1 MAGTLSCLLTALS
14 ARDTDQG
21 PASLALVRGL
31 MDALRV
37 TRDPISEREAQRGL
51 PGCVVTAADVKLLEL
66 KPFRMFRAG
75 EIVAYEDATPT
86 PQSPPPSSTSPAS
99 IPGPARVVMR
109 YARVVSAGDA
119 GAAGV
124 RMVQLRIA
132 GGSSAG
138 GSLGGE
144 GTSSGG
150 VGGVSVVTLLAT
162 EVFSFKSAREVAAAS
177 AAAASQGQGL
187 GATQGQGLGLPVV
200 MGISS
205 IRPTLPPPPTQSLTS
220 QTLARSSALP
230 VGPDTPSPSTSATGA
245 SPSAGAV
252 SGSGVMTAM
261 PNPHHQQA
269 VGTSEVLS
277 ALNSLLVRAGVP
289 LAPNEHS
296 LVARVVELDSQN
308 KQLQAD
314 LSQERV
320 SLNDMRVELQQ
331 ATVAYRCQICVSE
344 AVSIVMVP
352 CGHVTCGTCSAS
364 LRGSRCPFCRSAI
377 QQKVQVFHSAD
388 A

>member
-14 ARDTDQG
+14 ARDAQHDSDKLAFVRNNDNDEG
-21 PASLALVRGL
+21 SDGLALVRGL

-37 TRDPISEREAQRGL
+37 TRDPVSEREARRGL
-51 PGCVVTAADVKLLEL
+51 PGCVVTAADMELLEL
-66 KPFRMFRAG
+66 KPFRMFRTG
-75 EIVAYEDATPT
+75 EIVAYEDATL
-86 PQSPPPSSTSPAS
+86 PPPPLSSSAAAPAL
-99 IPGPARVVMR
+99 ARVMMR
-109 YARVVSAGDA
+109 YARVVSAGDS
-119 GAAGV
+119 GAAGM

-132 GGSSAG
+132 GSGNGSG
-138 GSLGGE
+138 RGSLGGE
-144 GTSSGG
+144 EGIGG
-150 VGGVSVVTLLAT
+150 SVVTLLAT
-162 EVFSFKSAREVAAAS
+162 EVFSFKSARDVAAAR

-187 GATQGQGLGLPVV
+187 GVTQGQAQGLPVV
-200 MGISS
+200 MGVSS
-205 IRPTLPPPPTQSLTS
+205 LRPPPPPPPTQSLTS
-220 QTLARSSALP
+220 QALAGPA
-230 VGPDTPSPSTSATGA
+230 GPDTTSPSTRAAGA
-245 SPSAGAV
+245 SPGAGAV
-252 SGSGVMTAM
+252 
-261 PNPHHQQA
+261 
-269 VGTSEVLS
+269 GTTEVLS
-277 ALNSLLVRAGVP
+277 ALNSLLVRAGIP

-296 LVARVVELDSQN
+296 LVARVVELDAQN

-331 ATVAYRCQICVSE
+331 ATVAYRCQICVTE